1 VIIFVI
7 AMVVGTAA
15 HNFWQAR
22 SAALAKLAHANAA
35 DG

>member
-1 VIIFVI
+1 
-7 AMVVGTAA
+7 MAA

-22 SAALAKLAHANAA
+22 SAASAASTLAPASA

>member
-1 VIIFVI
+1 M
-7 AMVVGTAA
+7 AVGMAA

-22 SAALAKLAHANAA
+22 STALVKLAHANAT

>member
-1 VIIFVI
+1 VI
-7 AMVVGTAA
+7 AMAVGMAG

-22 SAALAKLAHANAA
+22 STTASEQNLASAHAA